1 MDFYIRDVD
10 EYSKDLRQGNKF
22 APEWPFRMGVSGSS
36 DSGKTTMLM
45 NLLIGNKNIKEDG
58 ERYICCDDVVLIGK
72 FLHEPKWIIVR
83 DFFNELANK
92 GEDVSFRALSSLEI
106 PDVEEF
112 DPNRATVVIFEDL
125 MNMPKKIQEHI
136 ADYFSSG
143 RHSNVSLIYVSQ
155 RFFLIPKTIRENLTY
170 ISLHRG
176 SGNLL
181 DLKRIISPYTEHS
194 ENLVPVIDD
203 LTLKKEFIIL
213 DLRRSKDD
221 PLSIRVRWDTSLRSI
236 LDQSHTILDQS
247 QKQSNINPGSVNN
260 TFGSSNGLDK
270 FSPYGQKAIVEAKKN
285 GTLVDFARNMPT
297 PKERKKLLAE
307 NVKAKNS
314 DIWAKYVFREAFGI
328 EGKDLSPEWA
338 VFSSQFYSSRNSTK
352 QIKRYKELLAS
363 YPLDDK
369 KIKEGFEILLWLFS
383 NGYINRKTYISGI
396 NEFGNIYS

>member
-1 MDFYIRDVD
+1 MIDRFHGQFGFGPKPRLKT
-10 EYSKDLRQGNKF
+10 ETELNR
-22 APEWPFRMGVSGSS
+22 PF
-36 DSGKTTMLM
+36 TPL
-45 NLLIGNKNIKEDG
+45 
-58 ERYICCDDVVLIGK
+58 
-72 FLHEPKWIIVR
+72 
-83 DFFNELANK
+83 
-92 GEDVSFRALSSLEI
+92 
-106 PDVEEF
+106 
-112 DPNRATVVIFEDL
+112 
-125 MNMPKKIQEHI
+125 
-136 ADYFSSG
+136 
-143 RHSNVSLIYVSQ
+143 
-155 RFFLIPKTIRENLTY
+155 PKTIRENLTY

-181 DLKRIISPYTEHS
+181 DLKRIISPYTEHP

-221 PLSIRVRWDTSLRSI
+221 SLSIQIQWDTSLRSI

-247 QKQSNINPGSVNN
+247 QKQSNINPGLVNN
-260 TFGSSNGLDK
+260 TFGLPNELSK
-270 FSPYGQKAIVEAKKN
+270 FSSYGQKTIVEAKKN

-297 PKERKKLLAE
+297 PKKRKKLLAE

-328 EGKDLSPEWA
+328 EDKDLDPEWA
-338 VFSSQFYSSRNSTK
+338 VFSLQFYSSRNSTE

-369 KIKEGFEILLWLFS
+369 KIIEGHEILLWLFS